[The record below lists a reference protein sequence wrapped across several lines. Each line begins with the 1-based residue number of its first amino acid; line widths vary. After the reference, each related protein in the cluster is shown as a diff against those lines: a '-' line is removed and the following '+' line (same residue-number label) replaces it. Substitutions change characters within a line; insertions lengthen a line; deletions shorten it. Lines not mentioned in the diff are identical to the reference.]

1 VKLSDAV
8 FGLLLLALGGVVIA
22 VVSSYP
28 TIPAQRVG
36 PALFP
41 ALIALGLVIGGVILI
56 VRGWRGSQGGAR
68 IPWVRFEPWVQSP
81 RHVAGVLGVIGSVV
95 FYIVAVDWLGFFLTS
110 LIILTISFRL
120 FGVAFG
126 RSIVIAAIATFV
138 IHFAFYKLLRVPLPW
153 GLLTNYAW

>member
-1 VKLSDAV
+1 MKLSDAV
-8 FGLLLLALGGVVIA
+8 FGLLLLALGAAVIA

-28 TIPAQRVG
+28 TIAAQRVG
-36 PALFP
+36 PSLFP
-41 ALIALGLVIGGVILI
+41 GLIALGLVDRRADPDRARLARSEQRC
-56 VRGWRGSQGGAR
+56 RGL
-68 IPWVRFEPWVQSP
+68 RFEPWVRSP

-110 LIILTISFRL
+110 LIILTMLFRL
-120 FGVAFG
+120 FGVALG

-153 GLLTNYAW
+153 GVFTNFAW

>member
-1 VKLSDAV
+1 MKLSDAV
-8 FGLLLLALGGVVIA
+8 FGLLLLALGAVVIA

-41 ALIALGLVIGGVILI
+41 ALIAIGLVIGGLILI
-56 VRGWRGSQGGAR
+56 VRGWRERASV
-68 IPWVRFEPWVQSP
+68 PWVRFEPWVHSP
-81 RHVAGVLGVIGSVV
+81 RHVAGALGVIASVV
-95 FYIVAVDWLGFFLTS
+95 FYIVAVDWLGFLLTS
-110 LIILTISFRL
+110 LVILTVLFRL

-153 GLLTNYAW
+153 GLLTNFAW

>member
-1 VKLSDAV
+1 MKLSDAV
-8 FGLLLLALGGVVIA
+8 FGLLLLALGAVVIA

-28 TIPAQRVG
+28 TIAAQRVG
-36 PALFP
+36 PSLFP
-41 ALIALGLVIGGVILI
+41 GLIAVGLVIGGLILI
-56 VRGWRGSQGGAR
+56 VRGWRDRAEATV
-68 IPWVRFEPWVQSP
+68 PWIRFEPWVHSP

-95 FYIVAVDWLGFFLTS
+95 FYIVAVDWLGFLLTS
-110 LIILTISFRL
+110 LMILTISFRL
-120 FGVAFG
+120 FGVALG

>member
-1 VKLSDAV
+1 VKLSDAI
-8 FGLLLLALGGVVIA
+8 FGLLLLALGAVVIA

-41 ALIALGLVIGGVILI
+41 ALIALGLVIGGLLLI
-56 VRGWRGSQGGAR
+56 ARGWRDRAMV
-68 IPWVRFEPWVQSP
+68 PWIRFEPWVQSP
-81 RHVAGVLGVIGSVV
+81 RHVAGFIGVIGSVV
-95 FYIVAVDWLGFFLTS
+95 FYIVAANWLGFLLTS
-110 LIILTISFRL
+110 LIILTVLFRL
-120 FGVAFG
+120 FGVALG

-153 GLLTNYAW
+153 GVLTNYAW

>member
-1 VKLSDAV
+1 MKLSDAV
-8 FGLLLLALGGVVIA
+8 FGLLLLALGAAVIA

-41 ALIALGLVIGGVILI
+41 GLIAVGLVIGGLILI
-56 VRGWRGSQGGAR
+56 VRGWRAR
-68 IPWVRFEPWVQSP
+68 AAVPWVRFEPWVRSP
-81 RHVAGVLGVIGSVV
+81 RHVAGALGVIGSVI

-110 LIILTISFRL
+110 LLILTTSFRL
-120 FGVAFG
+120 FGVALG
-126 RSIVIAAIATFV
+126 RSFLIAAIATFV

-153 GLLTNYAW
+153 GVFTNFAW